1 MPYYEDR
8 INELRLLQ
16 KGWANG
22 SGVDSTKT
30 HGEPVNEKAI
40 QVMNEICSKIVF
52 DFTDFKIFPTEDGNL
67 VNENDVWEIEAY
79 ANGNVGYLFM
89 TDNKELS
96 KEDIS
101 IEEFVEDYLTI
112 NL

>member
-22 SGVDSTKT
+22 SGANNTKT
-30 HGEPVNEKAI
+30 YGEPINEKAI

-52 DFTDFKIFPTEDGNL
+52 DFDDFKVFPTEDGNL
-67 VNENDVWEIEAY
+67 VIENDVWEIEAY
-79 ANGNVGYLFM
+79 ANGNTGYLFM
-89 TDNKELS
+89 TDNKEQS

-101 IEEFVEDYLTI
+101 IKELVEDYLTI